1 MSQLSSP
8 TQDAANS
15 RATTPGS
22 PIAAGEQLTPRSK
35 IKALLA
41 TLDDDSDE
49 EPTRTRRE
57 ERVSGDLAAPK
68 LSTSSPKATPFQ
80 DDVEDDDD
88 DDDDD
93 EDVILPR
100 GKLARRLH
108 NTSKDEEHVNA
119 SLVSDGD
126 DDAYER
132 VRKQLFQTQEVNGE
146 QNRVDENS
154 RHDSE
159 KEVAPKKFG
168 GFLRKKQKPEIP
180 SGDEAATLDAA
191 AKPSLQKGS
200 RSNEERGE
208 EVLSPDNATSDIPNR
223 EGDEASK
230 DDSDPDL
237 PSNPLRNKRF
247 EALVARKR
255 EERLAREAV
264 EEAKRAE
271 RAAAARGSLNENGTR
286 ENGTSDISEA
296 DSADEDNEAN
306 LKLTQRSRPARKASK
321 KAMEEMARETQRL
334 SRNMQLAH
342 EAKTRKKISKDSLL
356 ERFKLKKDSG
366 ITQIQASSSTVNSSA
381 PTSDG
386 EGTQDKL
393 TPLTTPER
401 TQSFKPTKS
410 VPTAL
415 IPETSLL
422 GPDGD
427 EELPTLDEALSSE
440 VADKGKG
447 KDPEIYPEESHADLN
462 SRSMGKGKGKDPDL
476 YPSERTT
483 LGSRDDKP
491 IAMSSVIPETRKPAF
506 TQRPIKLRP
515 PKNPVAPQDC
525 YADSSSDLEI
535 VPTKASSGK
544 AKIFDRLPTGKSGE
558 DKSLIRLRALAH
570 LSSPGKQRRASDK
583 ASMTPTELGSALRRQ
598 ARLQAARERAEK
610 MDELRRKGVI
620 IQSSEER
627 QRDQLAVEDM
637 LERARAE
644 ENKLAQKEKEEFKK
658 EKREKGEDDGLDSS
672 DDEEYVEG
680 GEITSEDDADV
691 ELSGSEDEHV
701 ENDEQTD
708 EDGEVDEE
716 DEDEIEDEEQLVKQG
731 LDGLIDDVAS
741 QCDDD
746 EEREEDIEDEEN
758 EIRDTGDSVGGQSDD
773 ESSIP
778 QVQRRRK
785 IMRVSDDEDDEDLP
799 KTPKPTAIPES
810 SSVVANPFGQQ
821 AGGDSAPM
829 SLTQAFAATMADSQV
844 GLDTGEEDS
853 LAALGALTAPEY
865 PELEMDSI
873 VKDSQ
878 AVETQG
884 PEVDLHF
891 TQSQILPD
899 SIPAERAA
907 IATQFSQMPDPSQD
921 GGFEKSSPITSR
933 FVAPPPSTVDT
944 VIIPQESVQEH
955 LVLKKKGRLRKRAE
969 AIAVFSDEE
978 NEDQGPAELEE
989 EINRASVTA
998 DAFEKLKKGSKKAK
1012 KRELFNKQ
1020 KSAAKEVIEE
1030 QAVESEDEY
1039 AGLGG
1044 ASDDSEGEEDE
1055 EIKKMIDEGDVKD
1068 DERKIAAYFA

>member
-1 MSQLSSP
+1 MSQVSSP
-8 TQDAANS
+8 AQDVANS

-22 PIAAGEQLTPRSK
+22 PTCAAEQLTPRSK
-35 IKALLA
+35 VKALLA

-49 EPTRTRRE
+49 EPTQTRLE
-57 ERVSGDLAAPK
+57 ERLDVDAAAIEPSIS
-68 LSTSSPKATPFQ
+68 LPKANPFQ
-80 DDVEDDDD
+80 DDE
-88 DDDDD
+88 DD

-108 NTSKDEEHVNA
+108 DFSRDEEPVNT
-119 SLVSDGD
+119 SLVSEDGG
-126 DDAYER
+126 DAYDR
-132 VRKQLFQTQEVNGE
+132 VRKRLLQKQNVNGE
-146 QNRVDENS
+146 ANLASEHS
-154 RHDSE
+154 GHDSE
-159 KEVAPKKFG
+159 KEDAPKKFG
-168 GFLRKKQKPEIP
+168 GFLRKKQKPRAAF
-180 SGDEAATLDAA
+180 GDEATTQDAA
-191 AKPSLQKGS
+191 AKPLSQEGNGLNGDAGIEGS
-200 RSNEERGE
+200 SQ
-208 EVLSPDNATSDIPNR
+208 DNVISHMPTH
-223 EGDEASK
+223 EGDEATK

-255 EERLAREAV
+255 EERLAREAA
-264 EEAKRAE
+264 EDAKRAE
-271 RAAAARGSLNENGTR
+271 RAAARASLN
-286 ENGTSDISEA
+286 ENGTSDISDA
-296 DSADEDNEAN
+296 DSADEDNEEN

-321 KAMEEMARETQRL
+321 KAMEEMTRETQRL

-356 ERFKLKKDSG
+356 ERFKPKKISG

-386 EGTQDKL
+386 EATRDKL

-401 TQSFKPTKS
+401 TQSFKSTRS

-427 EELPTLDEALSSE
+427 EELPTLDEALSSQI
-440 VADKGKG
+440 VDKGKG
-447 KDPEIYPEESHADLN
+447 KDPEIYPNERDTNLY
-462 SRSMGKGKGKDPDL
+462 SRSIEKGKGKDPEL
-476 YPSERTT
+476 YPSEKPT
-483 LGSRDDKP
+483 LEARDDQP
-491 IAMSSVIPETRKPAF
+491 IVMSSMVTETKKPAF
-506 TQRPIKLRP
+506 IQRPIKLRP
-515 PKNPVAPQDC
+515 PKNPVTPQDY

-544 AKIFDRLPTGKSGE
+544 AKIFNRLPTGKSGE

-570 LSSPGKQRRASDK
+570 LSSPGKQRRTSDK
-583 ASMTPTELGSALRRQ
+583 ASMTTTELGSALRRQ

-658 EKREKGEDDGLDSS
+658 EKRENGEDDGLDSS

-680 GEITSEDDADV
+680 GEIPSEDDADV
-691 ELSGSEDEHV
+691 ELSGSEDEDV
-701 ENDEQTD
+701 EDNEQED
-708 EDGEVDEE
+708 EDGEGDGE
-716 DEDEIEDEEQLVKQG
+716 DEDEIEDEEQAAKQG
-731 LDGLIDDVAS
+731 LDGLIDDIAS
-741 QCDDD
+741 QDDD
-746 EEREEDIEDEEN
+746 EEEEEDVEDEED
-758 EIRDTGDSVGGQSDD
+758 EIGDAGDPVGEQSDD

-821 AGGDSAPM
+821 AGGGSAPM
-829 SLTQAFAATMADSQV
+829 GLTQAFAATMADSQV

-899 SIPAERAA
+899 SIPAERAP

-944 VIIPQESVQEH
+944 VIIPQKPVQESP
-955 LVLKKKGRLRKRAE
+955 VVKKKGRLRKRAE
-969 AIAVFSDEE
+969 AVAVFSDED
-978 NEDQGPAELEE
+978 NEDQVPVELEE
-989 EINRASVTA
+989 EINNASVSA

-1012 KRELFNKQ
+1012 RREELFNRQ

-1039 AGLGG
+1039 AGIGG

-1055 EIKKMIDEGDVKD
+1055 EMKKMIDEGDVKD